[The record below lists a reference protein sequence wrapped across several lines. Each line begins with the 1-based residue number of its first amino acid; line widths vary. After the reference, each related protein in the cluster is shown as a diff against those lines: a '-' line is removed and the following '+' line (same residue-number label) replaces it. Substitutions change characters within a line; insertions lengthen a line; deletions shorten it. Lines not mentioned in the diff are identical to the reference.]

1 MNIIKEQQ
9 KEKKIVKIL
18 YTNWKGVTSYR
29 NIIPQSIE
37 FKSTEWHPNE
47 QWILNA
53 FDIDKNDIRG
63 FALKD
68 IKEWID
74 E

>member
-1 MNIIKEQQ
+1 MYFEENQ
-9 KEKKIVKIL
+9 KVKIL

-29 NIIPQSIE
+29 NIVPKFIE
-37 FKSTEWHPNE
+37 FKSTEWHPEE

-53 FDIDKNDIRG
+53 FDVDKQADRA

-68 IKEWID
+68 VKEWGV
-74 E
+74 

>member
-1 MNIIKEQQ
+1 MDFKDN
-9 KEKKIVKIL
+9 EKVKIL

-29 NIIPQSIE
+29 NIVPKSVE
-37 FKSTEWHPNE
+37 FKATEWHPEE

-53 FDIDKNDIRG
+53 FDVDKQADRA

-68 IKEWID
+68 IKEWGVQ
-74 E
+74 